1 MSTTLFFFLMLLQN
15 IWAPFVLSFNFFD
28 FKIFHIKFY
37 GMYSC
42 LAQVNAILK
51 EKKHNFY
58 YSHKNWENENLSDL
72 SNIGNILKDTVTIV
86 KETIHLF
93 NHVCLHV

>member
-1 MSTTLFFFLMLLQN
+1 
-15 IWAPFVLSFNFFD
+15 
-28 FKIFHIKFY
+28 
-37 GMYSC
+37 MYSC

-51 EKKHNFY
+51 GKKKHNFY
-58 YSHKNWENENLSDL
+58 YSHKNRENENLSDF
-72 SNIGNILKDTVTIV
+72 SNIGSILKDGVTIL